1 MLGTLY
7 NTVTVAAGASAGLL
21 LRKRVP
27 EKLRKA
33 VFAAIGLFTLYIG
46 VDMMTGI
53 QRPIGTFIALVLG
66 AGMGQAIGKQP
77 AVRYGSD
84 IRPGI
89 KIGIYQHIF
98 HRGQFLCEFCYNFQ
112 PVYRLAIIAIAIC
125 CNK

>member
-27 EKLRKA
+27 EKLRRA

-66 AGMGQAIGKQP
+66 AGVGQAIGLD
-77 AVRYGSD
+77 AR
-84 IRPGI
+84 IR
-89 KIGIYQHIF
+89 
-98 HRGQFLCEFCYNFQ
+98 RAAD
-112 PVYRLAIIAIAIC
+112 RLGEGPQSGAHLNERASGFRR
-125 CNK
+125 